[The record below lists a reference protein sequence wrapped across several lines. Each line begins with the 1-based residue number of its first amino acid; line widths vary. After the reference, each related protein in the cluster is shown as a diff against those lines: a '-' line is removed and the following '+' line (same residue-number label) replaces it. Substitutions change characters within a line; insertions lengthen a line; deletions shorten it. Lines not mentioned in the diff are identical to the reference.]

1 MLLRIKHFSRRGT
14 GSSGIKLLS
23 WRRVG
28 IAGVGLAID
37 FRDSSASVIL
47 PSQGKEGLAGY
58 TEANRGIP
66 CGIETPLSPSSENEA
81 FQAGVIESPIGLM
94 IL

>member
-66 CGIETPLSPSSENEA
+66 CGIETPLSPSENEA